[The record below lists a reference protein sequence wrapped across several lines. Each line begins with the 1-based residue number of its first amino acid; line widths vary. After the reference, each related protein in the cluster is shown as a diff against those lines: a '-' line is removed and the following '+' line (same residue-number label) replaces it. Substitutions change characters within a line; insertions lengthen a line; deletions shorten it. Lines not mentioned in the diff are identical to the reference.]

1 MFWFGNKTFLNE
13 IGLRLWRGVTQT
25 TSGYYHGIFGTISV
39 IARDE
44 GLGGLYKGLGATLLG
59 VGPAI
64 AINFCVYETLKAN
77 WTATR
82 SDLTGPFVSL
92 GCGSLA
98 GLCSSTLTFPLDLVR
113 RRMQLRGAGG
123 SPSISAALPPMPH
136 GIIAAFRQ
144 IVQREGWGALYRG
157 IVPEYI
163 KVVPGVSI
171 AFMTYEY
178 MKDMFQELEEYR

>member
-1 MFWFGNKTFLNE
+1 MYFYFASFS
-13 IGLRLWRGVTQT
+13 QT
-25 TSGYYHGIFGTISV
+25 TSGYYHGIFGSISL

-82 SDLTGPFVSL
+82 SDLTGPIVSL

-98 GLCSSTLTFPLDLVR
+98 GLCSSTVTFPLDLVR

-123 SPSISAALPPMPH
+123 SPSISANPISGATVIAAPPQMPH

-144 IVQREGWGALYRG
+144 IVQREGWCALYRG
-157 IVPEYI
+157 IIPEYI

-178 MKDMFQELEEYR
+178 MKDMFQEMEEYR